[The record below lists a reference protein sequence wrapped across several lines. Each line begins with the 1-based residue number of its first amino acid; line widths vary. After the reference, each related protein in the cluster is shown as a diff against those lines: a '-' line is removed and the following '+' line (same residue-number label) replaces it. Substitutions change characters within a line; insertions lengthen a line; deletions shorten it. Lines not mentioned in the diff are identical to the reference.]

1 MCGVCAHTSEDTK
14 GIGSPGS
21 ELAGGC
27 EAPELGAGSPQEYHA
42 LLTNEPSLRSPNAG
56 F

>member
-1 MCGVCAHTSEDTK
+1 MYGVCAHTSEDTK
-14 GIGSPGS
+14 SIGSPGS

-27 EAPELGAGSPQEYHA
+27 EPPELGAGSPQEHHA
-42 LLTNEPSLRSPNAG
+42 LLTSEPSLRSTNAG